1 MRMIFSTVFGPQEP
15 ALTVGSFAIRAT
27 GRPPTVAMPVT
38 TPSAPKPSCSQFA
51 RRASSEKESASTR
64 RATRSRTG
72 SLPWSRDFS
81 WCRSGPPPR
90 ARSSASFRSDMS
102 RNLSGRAKLR
112 AQCAPDQLQADAPNR
127 EAGGGAS
134 QGHSERR
141 EQRGAHG
148 EQPDDQAQ
156 LEPDQYGGD
165 VARFHAGSVRPHGQ
179 GSFPL
184 QYPPQTM
191 SLVMTEDR
199 GAVRHIVINRPEKR
213 NALNGDTIRELGGA
227 IEAAAADDSVR
238 VVVVRG
244 EGAMFSSGMD
254 LNDLRSLSES
264 PENLRSYRRPILSW
278 WNLLEEMPK
287 PTICQIHGAAL
298 GGAFEL
304 ALACDFRTMAE
315 DAVAGIMEVRV
326 GLLPDVGGC
335 SRLPALVGLGNAK
348 ELIMTGKV
356 IDGREAHRIGFAN
369 RIGPADQLDSVT
381 DALAT
386 ELLACAP
393 RAVGLAKRVLDAAA
407 KPALALTLEQ
417 EVAAQE
423 TLAASEDFAEGA
435 RAFFEKRDPDFAG
448 R

>member
-1 MRMIFSTVFGPQEP
+1 M
-15 ALTVGSFAIRAT
+15 ALV
-27 GRPPTVAMPVT
+27 
-38 TPSAPKPSCSQFA
+38 
-51 RRASSEKESASTR
+51 
-64 RATRSRTG
+64 
-72 SLPWSRDFS
+72 
-81 WCRSGPPPR
+81 
-90 ARSSASFRSDMS
+90 
-102 RNLSGRAKLR
+102 
-112 AQCAPDQLQADAPNR
+112 
-127 EAGGGAS
+127 
-134 QGHSERR
+134 
-141 EQRGAHG
+141 
-148 EQPDDQAQ
+148 
-156 LEPDQYGGD
+156 
-165 VARFHAGSVRPHGQ
+165 
-179 GSFPL
+179 
-184 QYPPQTM
+184 
-191 SLVMTEDR
+191 LVEDH
-199 GAVRHIVINRPEKR
+199 GAVRHLVLNRPDKR
-213 NALNGDTIRELGGA
+213 NALNADVIRSLGA
-227 IEAAAADDSVR
+227 AVEAAGADDSIR
-238 VVVVRG
+238 VVVLRG
-244 EGAMFSSGMD
+244 EGVMFSSGMD
-254 LNDLRSLSES
+254 LNDLRALSEN
-264 PENLRSYRRPILSW
+264 PERTREGRRPILQC

-335 SRLPALVGLGNAK
+335 SRLPAVVGLGNAK

-369 RIGPADQLDSVT
+369 RVAPAGELDSVT
-381 DALAT
+381 GAFAN

-435 RAFFEKRDPDFAG
+435 RAFFEKRDPEFVG